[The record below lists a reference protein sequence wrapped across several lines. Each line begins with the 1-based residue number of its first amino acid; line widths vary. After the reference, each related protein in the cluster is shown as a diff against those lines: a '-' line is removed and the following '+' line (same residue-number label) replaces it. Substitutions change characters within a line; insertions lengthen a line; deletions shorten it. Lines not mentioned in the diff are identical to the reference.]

1 MELSDA
7 DLPDN
12 CKVQIPLTTGRDP
25 KTGYFY
31 TQTISFYISGN
42 TNVKPAI
49 TASAANGATVTVGES
64 KTSASGTYLSL
75 TWNFGKDKASYDQFD
90 KIISGDTIHNWIYCH
105 IIDSNGNIF
114 DTKTD
119 SETFSSVY
127 FDSNDSGD
135 EHWNYSGESTYVD
148 DDGNYCF
155 QTNIL
160 LPALTQDFTSL
171 EITPYVHLKDG
182 TETDLDFA
190 AFRVDY
196 E

>member
-1 MELSDA
+1 MSNQQSLH
-7 DLPDN
+7 LPQWCNGN
-12 CKVQIPLTTGRDP
+12 CWRKQD
-25 KTGYFY
+25 FC
-31 TQTISFYISGN
+31 
-42 TNVKPAI
+42 
-49 TASAANGATVTVGES
+49 
-64 KTSASGTYLSL
+64 SGTYLSL

-135 EHWNYSGESTYVD
+135 EHWNNSGESTYVD

-160 LPALTQDFTSL
+160 LPALTQTSRL
-171 EITPYVHLKDG
+171 WKSHLMFILK
-182 TETDLDFA
+182 TELKLIWTLQPSGWIMNSIVLAYFSESRQLP
-190 AFRVDY
+190 AFC
-196 E
+196 